1 MEQELSIEKQA
12 ERLLLDN
19 YDKYYR
25 LAFSYMKNEEDA
37 LDVVQES
44 AYKVMK
50 GCRNVKQPE
59 YLGSWIYRIVILSLI
74 HI

>member
-59 YLGSWIYRIVILSLI
+59 
-74 HI
+74 